1 MEYQVLARK
10 WRPQIFADVVGQKHI
25 TQTLQSELIQDKTAH
40 AYLFVGPR
48 GIGKTSIARI
58 FAKALNCKNGP
69 AKEPCCQCE
78 SCMAIA
84 EGNSLDLIE
93 IDGASNNSVDDIRQ
107 LREEVLYSPTSSR
120 FKVYII
126 DEVHMLSNQAW
137 NALLKTIEE
146 PPSHAKFL
154 FATTEAHKV
163 LPTVVSRCQRF
174 DLQRITFKLITEQMK
189 KIASAE
195 RVDISDAAIEVIAR
209 AADGGMRDAQS
220 LLDQMI
226 AFSSVDQS
234 EISEEQAL
242 AIFGLTGV
250 AEMEKLIVAITQNDR
265 SSLIGSIHLIASQGK
280 NLEKLFEDILAFLR
294 GIQIC
299 MIMNEPEKILEIG
312 DDLLALYKKI
322 ASGTDSMMIQKLLE
336 NLSPVGR
343 MLHDALNK
351 QVFLETILL
360 KAMRISHAV
369 EVETLIH
376 RLNQIRKG
384 GELIDLEKIP
394 SLSQVPQQIPVEA
407 PSSPPVAAPTQ
418 APVPLSVPVEVS
430 VTAPEIIPV
439 SAPKP
444 PPVTQVA
451 VEVPT
456 TQPIPPASP
465 VSVPPAVNKDDQFST
480 LEPVTP
486 IDRKQNNIEAKT
498 EDIVAASSDRKTET
512 PPVVTPG
519 SAIPAV
525 EADRVS
531 TEPSKNKFEEDKHE
545 ESLTLESL
553 FSVNNTPAQTLT
565 GNSKE
570 KTSDALP
577 EFPAPPST
585 VAPSSSVDTQA
596 LHVLEHPKESVP
608 VEINNDKKSFRSTDE
623 KSQTP
628 EALWHAAIEEMD
640 HCQQPLL
647 KAYMQ
652 EGRPESFINGE
663 LTVIYDEESEAMHI
677 SEIKKERALI
687 ETCLRRLSGNRQVTL
702 KIAEKKGVL
711 SPHEIIHQNTKD
723 LEAVQK
729 RAESNPFVK
738 DVLDLF
744 DAEIVDVKG

>member
-58 FAKALNCKNGP
+58 FAKALNCKNTP
-69 AKEPCCQCE
+69 AQEPCCNCE
-78 SCMAIA
+78 SCIAIA

-120 FKVYII
+120 FKIYII

-146 PPSHAKFL
+146 PPPHAKFL

-195 RVDISDAAIEVIAR
+195 NVQISDAAIEVIAR

-250 AEMEKLIVAITQNDR
+250 AEMEKLIFAITQNDR
-265 SSLIGSIHLIASQGK
+265 ASLIGSIHLIARQGK

-322 ASGTDSMMIQKLLE
+322 AAGTNSMMIQKLLE

-369 EVETLIH
+369 EIETLIQ
-376 RLNQIRKG
+376 RLNQLRKG
-384 GELIDLEKIP
+384 DELIDLEKIP
-394 SLSQVPQQIPVEA
+394 AVNQISQQSVPELPPTPSIKETVNPETRLQAETTDKI
-407 PSSPPVAAPTQ
+407 SSPPVAPTP
-418 APVPLSVPVEVS
+418 AEPL
-430 VTAPEIIPV
+430 
-439 SAPKP
+439 
-444 PPVTQVA
+444 Q
-451 VEVPT
+451 
-456 TQPIPPASP
+456 PPA
-465 VSVPPAVNKDDQFST
+465 
-480 LEPVTP
+480 PVTP
-486 IDRKQNNIEAKT
+486 IPPQQQT
-498 EDIVAASSDRKTET
+498 VVVA
-512 PPVVTPG
+512 PPPQL
-519 SAIPAV
+519 P
-525 EADRVS
+525 
-531 TEPSKNKFEEDKHE
+531 
-545 ESLTLESL
+545 
-553 FSVNNTPAQTLT
+553 
-565 GNSKE
+565 
-570 KTSDALP
+570 SDALP
-577 EFPAPPST
+577 ADGGGESANLPSPTKAGKGDVTPVSAEKVVDDSDVTPSDVAPPENSVSPALPVQDSNIT
-585 VAPSSSVDTQA
+585 PSALAEDISDTKVNVQENKNDELLSVETLFSGSSISGAPSSTECVDRPPEFPEMPSPALPLTSSEPTPE
-596 LHVLEHPKESVP
+596 LHVLEHPKEAAPEKTNSSP
-608 VEINNDKKSFRSTDE
+608 NNIL
-623 KSQTP
+623 TP
-628 EALWHAAIEEMD
+628 EALWHSAIEEMD

-652 EGRPESFINGE
+652 EGRPDSFVNGE
-663 LTVIYDEESEAMHI
+663 LTVVYDEESEAMHI
-677 SEIKKERALI
+677 SEIKKEKALI
-687 ETCLRRLSGNRQVTL
+687 ETCLRRISGNRQATLSIVEKKVFYRLMKLYIRIQKTL
-702 KIAEKKGVL
+702 KQYKNEQK
-711 SPHEIIHQNTKD
+711 II
-723 LEAVQK
+723 L
-729 RAESNPFVK
+729 
-738 DVLDLF
+738 L
-744 DAEIVDVKG
+744 